1 MIHEELEL
9 ALMEKQNKHKMAVH
23 LPETLEFARGVE
35 KTKGCVKSKG
45 KEGRISLNIRWLNS
59 Q

>member
-1 MIHEELEL
+1 
-9 ALMEKQNKHKMAVH
+9 MAVH
-23 LPETLEFARGVE
+23 LPETLEFAKGVE

-45 KEGRISLNIRWLNS
+45 KEGRISLNILWLNS